1 MAQYVLDGAVVSAV
15 ESATL
20 SRNHKSITAQVP
32 EFSED
37 CQDNL
42 SLRSADSVVNL
53 YASWRFRPT
62 SDSVPPDLIH
72 DRAIRRHELNL
83 QGHMTQ
89 SVCGAA

>member
-1 MAQYVLDGAVVSAV
+1 MRGMAQYVLDGAVVSAV

-53 YASWRFRPT
+53 
-62 SDSVPPDLIH
+62 
-72 DRAIRRHELNL
+72 
-83 QGHMTQ
+83 
-89 SVCGAA
+89 